1 MMEREQFDRVWRRVS
16 VGMEETDEVSKLRR
30 EIREATVLL
39 GAYELLRS
47 RQWREGESLRR
58 EKQAELR
65 LLQSE
70 YFLMTGERCEGERL
84 PGEREATLLLLRRAA
99 LGEERAAESYA
110 AHAARSGSRGKE
122 MYGELSRKARQR
134 SERLRQA
141 IRNSM

>member
-1 MMEREQFDRVWRRVS
+1 
-16 VGMEETDEVSKLRR
+16 MEETDEVSKLRR
-30 EIREATVLL
+30 EIGEATVLL

-84 PGEREATLLLLRRAA
+84 PG
-99 LGEERAAESYA
+99 
-110 AHAARSGSRGKE
+110 
-122 MYGELSRKARQR
+122 
-134 SERLRQA
+134 
-141 IRNSM
+141 